1 MKTNQLLIRVYRRS
15 SAAIG
20 FLSAPRYPSATTGLT
35 SRPMPSTCTAA
46 SSPGSSHRGG
56 LRAKP
61 TPAGVPVEI
70 RSPGSRVIT
79 LERNAISWG
88 TPKIRLLVLEL
99 CISSPLR
106 VSEMASLCGSSI
118 SSAVTMTGPMGAN
131 VSNVFP
137 MVHWL
142 VGVFLVLRRLIFMG
156 VALPQISSTGVAV
169 ALSLPLWLGM
179 DMSGHDSQSA
189 HVLAFAGSIAFTLMA
204 ILVLAFLERRG
215 RGLPEGR
222 LGTAY
227 VVAAALSILLLSK
240 NRYAELG
247 WLDLM
252 KGEIITVSNFDL
264 TLTAIALAVVLIV
277 LGLFHKELMLV
288 SFDRTLAVTLHK
300 NVVFWDA
307 LTYLLIGFTVSKI
320 GRAPCTVTREMSV

>member
-1 MKTNQLLIRVYRRS
+1 METLHQILSPDFLLRNSVYTS
-15 SAAIG
+15 VLIG
-20 FLSAPRYPSATTGLT
+20 FACP
-35 SRPMPSTCTAA
+35 
-46 SSPGSSHRGG
+46 
-56 LRAKP
+56 
-61 TPAGVPVEI
+61 
-70 RSPGSRVIT
+70 
-79 LERNAISWG
+79 
-88 TPKIRLLVLEL
+88 
-99 CISSPLR
+99 
-106 VSEMASLCGSSI
+106 
-118 SSAVTMTGPMGAN
+118 
-131 VSNVFP
+131 
-137 MVHWL
+137 L

-169 ALSLPLWLGM
+169 ALSLPLWLGL
-179 DMSGHDSQSA
+179 DLSGHDSQITHA
-189 HVLAFAGSIAFTLMA
+189 LAFAGSIVFTLIA

-215 RGLPEGR
+215 RGQPEGR

-264 TLTAIALAVVLIV
+264 TLTAIALGVVLVV

-288 SFDRTLAVTLHK
+288 SFDRTLAVTLRK

-307 LTYLLIGFTVSKI
+307 LTYLLIGFTVSMAVLSVGPLISFGFLLVPTLTAHLFARTMRQFTVFASLI
-320 GRAPCTVTREMSV
+320 GGVASFIGFWIAYAWDLPVGPTDVVLLGIIYAFSFLLIKAALLFRPKSPA